1 MKIVRFKDGAYG
13 IRRFTPFGYQY
24 KDIAYCPDRLWWG
37 ITSSYFKDCKGTL
50 KEVVKMFNSIKQRTK
65 IDGGTPVF
73 KKKINF
79 SQ

>member
-24 KDIAYCPDRLWWG
+24 KDLVSVGYWWALKDRAF
-37 ITSSYFKDCKGTL
+37 IKCKGTL
-50 KEVVKMFNSIKQRTK
+50 REVTNVFDKMKRKTK